1 LAATALYWQAKSRVA
16 VLAVS
21 PFETASA
28 YWTATDAAGERVL
41 DVFFEDAAF
50 AGETAKMSAKATA
63 IESIE
68 RHAVPRENLIMSDHS
83 FKTIRDKAK
92 YCTTRILQSERGSAA
107 ERRFKGTE
115 EGEWLNE

>member
-1 LAATALYWQAKSRVA
+1 
-16 VLAVS
+16 LAVS